1 MFPVLLNP
9 PLQDLT
15 DRICILTIP
24 GGTFPLTLAK
34 SAFSDVFKGQLS
46 TPAMDDASTVSYLAS
61 NMSDDHTQIYFA
73 QIFVAVKIFRVSTKE
88 ESKQTASD
96 VNRVRTSFHV
106 ACNF

>member
-1 MFPVLLNP
+1 MFLVLLNP

-24 GGTFPLTLAK
+24 GGTFPLTLAN
-34 SAFSDVFKGQLS
+34 SAFSDVFKGKLS
-46 TPAMDDASTVSYLAS
+46 MDDANTVSNLAS
-61 NMSDDHTQIYFA
+61 NMSDEHTRIYVVQI
-73 QIFVAVKIFRVSTKE
+73 IVAVKIFRVSTKE
-88 ESKQTASD
+88 ELMQTALD